1 MAKQS
6 KDLVFDVDDAINT
19 SFPDIRVKIKGSE
32 HKLEEATV
40 GIFID
45 NVRDMEAL
53 RRTTDVVEELEILMR
68 IIMRAFPTIEKKEL
82 SQLTLTQLNELAN
95 FGRRAN
101 EEITDEDL
109 EGETAAE
116 PGKSQA
122 AE

>member
-6 KDLVFDVDDAINT
+6 KELVFDVDDAINT
-19 SFPDIRVKIKGSE
+19 SFPNIRVKIKDKE
-32 HKLEEATV
+32 HQLLEATV
-40 GIFID
+40 GSFIE

-53 RRTTDVVEELEILMR
+53 RRTSDIVEELEILMR
-68 IIMRAFPTIEKKEL
+68 IIIRAFPTIKREDL
-82 SQLTLTQLNELAN
+82 SPLTLTQLNELAN

-109 EGETAAE
+109 EGDGAAE
-116 PGKSQA
+116 PGKLQA